1 MDQGADCQDI
11 AQAGIDLMA
20 LDAERWDAS
29 YRDHHITMVTA
40 IEPGLHHGLLAHN
53 VANMVGDIL
62 LIGLGTGSDRYLA
75 TDFGPSG
82 SSLSAL
88 LTGGCGRRGRR
99 ARLALHRIACLQAS
113 RCGHP
118 ERRRGGSGL

>member
-1 MDQGADCQDI
+1 M
-11 AQAGIDLMA
+11 
-20 LDAERWDAS
+20 S
-29 YRDHHITMVTA
+29 YRDHRITMVAA

-88 LTGGCGRRGRR
+88 LTGAIVEVVAPAWHFTALPACKPAGAAILKEEGEDPVCDDPAETDRNEVHQRIVSLI
-99 ARLALHRIACLQAS
+99 ARQLGL
-113 RCGHP
+113 
-118 ERRRGGSGL
+118 GG